1 MQHAMVPGRA
11 LRQLVYC
18 IIYIVRPFIKR
29 NIKYSSLLETTPP
42 QSFWSELQ
50 HHIESGSF

>member
-18 IIYIVRPFIKR
+18 II
-29 NIKYSSLLETTPP
+29 
-42 QSFWSELQ
+42 
-50 HHIESGSF
+50 